1 MGQRESD
8 TGLETQKIVADTS
21 VVVKW
26 FIEEAYSSEAKQ
38 MRDAFLTGNALIS
51 VPSLFY
57 YEVLNV
63 LWHSGLYPEEE
74 LLLSARALSKYGFE
88 VYEPRG
94 TVYELSAKLS
104 SKHSISVYDAAYVAL
119 ALHLEATLYT
129 ADAELIRK
137 FPDTSRHISTFTD

>member
-1 MGQRESD
+1 M
-8 TGLETQKIVADTS
+8 ETQKIVADAS

-38 MRDAFLTGNALIS
+38 MRDTFVTGKVLIS
-51 VPSLFY
+51 VPSLFF
-57 YEVLNV
+57 YEMLNV
-63 LWHSGLYPEEE
+63 LWHSGLYPDEE

-104 SKHSISVYDAAYVAL
+104 SKHNISIYDAAYVAL
-119 ALHLEATLYT
+119 ALHLGATLYT

-137 FPDTSRHISTFTD
+137 FPETSRHISAFTD